1 MSAVEKPLSR
11 NSGRLPGHLEGAA
24 GQGQGI
30 PAVLA
35 PVLVHQDLIRPQ
47 GEGLTGGTVV
57 VFQGDQV
64 QLHDPAI
71 DSRGAL
77 ELAGNVQQEGIL
89 LLKGGEGGVAVAQEI
104 LGGQAPGGQGLLA
117 GPARRRPCWPPR
129 LPGR

>member
-1 MSAVEKPLSR
+1 MRPA
-11 NSGRLPGHLEGAA
+11 
-24 GQGQGI
+24 QGQGI

-57 VFQGDQV
+57 ILQGDQV

-89 LLKGGEGGVAVAQEI
+89 LLKGGEGGVADSAGDSGRPRPRAVKASW
-104 LGGQAPGGQGLLA
+104 LGRSAAAMLA
-117 GPARRRPCWPPR
+117 STSPR
-129 LPGR
+129 QVKLNSRG